1 MGAKYHSTV
10 RSLQWKWRWLTVILL
25 FFDEI
30 VLEQRL
36 KWVDDD
42 IAYFMN
48 NQRNLVIMQYCL
60 NEHNQSNFLDF
71 FLTVTVNISNFLT
84 FYIFGFYVVY
94 HLIQLSYSFAGWVYQ
109 IFQQK
114 ILKWIIKLK
123 FVNNWRTGAI
133 GVMRHLKKWI
143 APSLYNRY
151 VG

>member
-1 MGAKYHSTV
+1 MGAKYRSTV

-48 NQRNLVIMQYCL
+48 NQRNLVTMQYCL

-71 FLTVTVNISNFLT
+71 FFDSDSEHFEFPYFL
-84 FYIFGFYVVY
+84 YICYVVY